1 MAAKTELKL
10 DEAHA
15 EAIVA
20 LGIEYGA
27 YSEEMPDSK
36 KDKIAAA
43 EEIIAFT
50 IDAWVNDDIR
60 PDDDNAKVAK
70 SGEQI
75 AEIHELAGIEIDD
88 DDEVIYGE
96 LPELEGEDDDDDNG
110 DDAEDG
116 EEAPFDPDD
125 YIEGYSEMSVSAKVK
140 AVKALDEDDEDD
152 VATMEAIVEWEN
164 EQDKPSARVLNL
176 IEEKLGEA
184 EAGEDDDDD
193 DDEPEAADDESAE
206 PWDGYDKSSAVE
218 IKKILTSQMED
229 EDDPLTVE
237 QVQYVLDYE
246 KNREKPPPRKRVI
259 TFCEELI
266 AEFEDEGAAEPEDD
280 EPKGGIAGARRGRG
294 KKKPAAKVAEDNGLV
309 IELTREQILTALD
322 SGMVSIEVA

>member
-1 MAAKTELKL
+1 MAVKTELKL

-96 LPELEGEDDDDDNG
+96 LPDLDDDNG
-110 DDAEDG
+110 DDDASG
-116 EEAPFDPDD
+116 EAPFDPDD
-125 YIEGYSEMSVSAKVK
+125 YIEGYTDMSVSAKVK

-152 VATMEAIVEWEN
+152 VATMEALVEWEN

-176 IEEKLGEA
+176 IEEILGE
-184 EAGEDDDDD
+184 GNGD
-193 DDEPEAADDESAE
+193 DDEPAADDDEDGE
-206 PWDGYDKSSAVE
+206 PWEGYDKTSAVE
-218 IKKILTSQMED
+218 IKKILTAQMDD
-229 EDDPLTVE
+229 EENPLTVE

-246 KNREKPPPRKRVI
+246 SNREKPPPRKRII
-259 TFCEELI
+259 TFAEELI

-280 EPKGGIAGARRGRG
+280 DEPKGIAGARRGRG
-294 KKKPAAKVAEDNGLV
+294 KKAKAEPVSNGTIV
-309 IELTREQILTALD
+309 LTRDDILAALS
-322 SGMVSIEVA
+322 SGEITIAVE

>member
-1 MAAKTELKL
+1 MEAWMAAKTELKL

-15 EAIVA
+15 EAIVE
-20 LGIEYGA
+20 LGIKYGA

-96 LPELEGEDDDDDNG
+96 LPDLDGEDDDDNG
-110 DDAEDG
+110 DDDETA
-116 EEAPFDPDD
+116 FDPDD
-125 YIEGYSEMSVSAKVK
+125 YIDGYSEMSVSAKVK
-140 AVKALDEDDEDD
+140 AVKALDADDDDD
-152 VATMEAIVEWEN
+152 VATMEALVEWEN

-176 IEEKLGEA
+176 IEEAIGEP
-184 EAGEDDDDD
+184 ED
-193 DDEPEAADDESAE
+193 DDEPEADDEDESAE
-206 PWDGYDKSSAVE
+206 PWEGYDKSSAVE
-218 IKKILTSQMED
+218 IKKILTAQMAD

-246 KNREKPPPRKRVI
+246 QNREKPPPRKRVI

-266 AEFEDEGAAEPEDD
+266 EQLNDEGASEPDDDDDD
-280 EPKGGIAGARRGRG
+280 EPKGIAGARRGRG
-294 KKKPAAKVAEDNGLV
+294 KKKSAAKVAEDNGLV

-322 SGMVSIEVA
+322 SGTVSIEVA

>member
-15 EAIVA
+15 EAIVE
-20 LGIEYGA
+20 LGIKYGA

-60 PDDDNAKVAK
+60 PDDDNEKVAK

-96 LPELEGEDDDDDNG
+96 LPELDGEDDDDDNG
-110 DDAEDG
+110 DDET
-116 EEAPFDPDD
+116 PFDPDD
-125 YIEGYSEMSVSAKVK
+125 YIDGYTEMSVSAKVK
-140 AVKALDEDDEDD
+140 AVKALDADDEDD
-152 VATMEAIVEWEN
+152 VATMEALVEWEN

-176 IEEKLGEA
+176 IEEAIGEP
-184 EAGEDDDDD
+184 EDGDDD
-193 DDEPEAADDESAE
+193 DDEPAEDDDDESAE
-206 PWDGYDKSSAVE
+206 PWAGYDKSSAVE
-218 IKKILTSQMED
+218 IKKILSAQVED
-229 EDDPLTVE
+229 EDDPLTAE

-246 KNREKPPPRKRVI
+246 QNREKPPPRKRVI

-266 AEFEDEGAAEPEDD
+266 EQLNDEAAAEDD
-280 EPKGGIAGARRGRG
+280 EPEPEDEPKGIAGARRGRG
-294 KKKPAAKVAEDNGLV
+294 KKKSAAKVAEDNGLV

-322 SGMVSIEVA
+322 SGTVSIEVA

>member
-96 LPELEGEDDDDDNG
+96 LPELEGEDDDNG
-110 DDAEDG
+110 DDDDDSG
-116 EEAPFDPDD
+116 EAPFDPDD
-125 YIEGYSEMSVSAKVK
+125 YIEGYTDMSVSAKVK

-152 VATMEAIVEWEN
+152 VATMEALVEWEN

-176 IEEKLGEA
+176 IEEVLGEA
-184 EAGEDDDDD
+184 ED
-193 DDEPEAADDESAE
+193 DDEPAEEEEDGE
-206 PWDGYDKSSAVE
+206 PWDGYDKTSAVE
-218 IKKILTSQMED
+218 IKKILTTQMED
-229 EDDPLTVE
+229 EENPLTVE

-246 KNREKPPPRKRVI
+246 SNREKPPPRKRII
-259 TFCEELI
+259 TFAEELI
-266 AEFEDEGAAEPEDD
+266 AEFEDEGEPESEPEDD

-294 KKKPAAKVAEDNGLV
+294 KKAKAEAVSNGV
-309 IELTREQILTALD
+309 IVLTREQILTALD
-322 SGMVSIEVA
+322 SGEVTIEL

>member
-1 MAAKTELKL
+1 MAVKTELKL

-50 IDAWVNDDIR
+50 IDAWINDDIR

-96 LPELEGEDDDDDNG
+96 LPELEGEDDDNG
-110 DDAEDG
+110 DDADG
-116 EEAPFDPDD
+116 EGAPFDPDD

-152 VATMEAIVEWEN
+152 VATMEALVEWEN

-176 IEEKLGEA
+176 IEETIGE
-184 EAGEDDDDD
+184 GGDDD
-193 DDEPEAADDESAE
+193 DDEPAAEDEDAE

-246 KNREKPPPRKRVI
+246 QNREKPPPRKRVI

-294 KKKPAAKVAEDNGLV
+294 RGKKSAAKVAEDNGLV

>member
-15 EAIVA
+15 EAIVE
-20 LGIEYGA
+20 LGIKYGA
-27 YSEEMPDSK
+27 YSEEMPDTK

-50 IDAWVNDDIR
+50 IDAWINDDIR

-75 AEIHELAGIEIDD
+75 AEIHELAGIEIDE

-96 LPELEGEDDDDDNG
+96 LPDLDGEDDDDDNG
-110 DDAEDG
+110 DDG
-116 EEAPFDPDD
+116 EVPFDPDD

-140 AVKALDEDDEDD
+140 AVKALDADDDDD
-152 VATMEAIVEWEN
+152 VATMEALVEWEN
-164 EQDKPSARVLNL
+164 EQEKPSARVLNL
-176 IEEKLGEA
+176 IEEAIGEP
-184 EAGEDDDDD
+184 DDDGDDD
-193 DDEPEAADDESAE
+193 DDEPADEDESDE
-206 PWDGYDKSSAVE
+206 PWEGYDKSSAVE
-218 IKKILTSQMED
+218 IKKILTQQMED
-229 EDDPLTVE
+229 EENPLTVE

-246 KNREKPPPRKRVI
+246 QNREKPPPRKRVI

-266 AEFEDEGAAEPEDD
+266 AEFEDEGGAEPDDDD

-294 KKKPAAKVAEDNGLV
+294 RGKKSAAKVAEDNGLV

-322 SGMVSIEVA
+322 SGTVSIEVA